1 MAYIVH
7 VDEHPS
13 PSIRLPSSQISD
25 NGKAMLSP
33 QSGGGIKH
41 WPVLG
46 LGKYILARSQ
56 TKHDVS
62 VPQRI
67 QFGITQG

>member
-1 MAYIVH
+1 
-7 VDEHPS
+7 
-13 PSIRLPSSQISD
+13 
-25 NGKAMLSP
+25 MLSP

-62 VPQRI
+62 VPQSI